1 MDAHV
6 GNLVAFAYLVST
18 GSVSDA
24 AVQLGVSQ
32 SAVSQ
37 RLQKLETTVGSKLFV
52 RERGGVVLTAVGRDL
67 LEIANQQ
74 AELLQLTNEKIG
86 GYASTDA
93 GALTLIANAP
103 LPALELIGRFSR
115 VRPKVK
121 INFTLYDWT
130 TSVELL
136 RDRKVDVAVM
146 TDLPSSAQ
154 WTVQKIGI
162 ARYGLYLK
170 AGHRLSSKASVSVA
184 DLADETLLLPEP
196 GSLTERI
203 VRRALADAAV
213 NPVQI
218 MQLTTFPLVIEA
230 IRQNVGVG
238 IFLENASSPA
248 GDIVWRPVKELGQ
261 EYDVSLAFPRGKEE
275 LRLVRAF
282 KECAVER

>member
-1 MDAHV
+1 METQV
-6 GNLVAFAYLVST
+6 GNLVAFAYLVRT

-24 AVQLGVSQ
+24 AGQLGVSQ

-37 RLQKLETTVGSKLFV
+37 RLQKLETAVGSKLFV
-52 RERGGVVLTAVGRDL
+52 RERGGVVLTVVGKDL
-67 LEIANQQ
+67 IEIANQQ
-74 AELLQLTNEKIG
+74 AELLQITNEKIS
-86 GYASTDA
+86 GYASADA

-115 VRPKVK
+115 TRPKVK

-136 RDRKVDVAVM
+136 RDRKVDVAIM
-146 TDLPSSAQ
+146 TDLTSSTQ
-154 WTVQKIGI
+154 WTAKTIGTT
-162 ARYGLYLK
+162 RYGVYLK
-170 AGHRLSSKASVSVA
+170 AGHRLSGKTSVSLT

-213 NPVQI
+213 TPVRI

-230 IRQNVGVG
+230 IKQNVGVG

-248 GDIVWRPVKELGQ
+248 SDIVWRPVNELGQ
-261 EYDVSLAFPRGKEE
+261 EYDVSLAVPSGKEE
-275 LRLVRAF
+275 LRLVREF
-282 KECAVER
+282 IERAEES